1 MVKRPRIGI
10 IGAGMAGLTVA
21 RALSSIADIGVF
33 EKSRGVGGRM
43 ATRRIDEVSFDH
55 GAQYFTIRSDRF
67 HDSLKAGQA
76 DGVIQSWNGEVVS
89 LSRDGLSQRF
99 QPATPRYAGVPSM
112 NALPKAMAIGLD
124 VRVDEQVAKITGD
137 PGRWFLHIADRREG
151 PFDWVFATAPAPQSS
166 AVLPSRFAH
175 HDMLGA
181 VEMSACFTLMIRL
194 DYDGSIPFV
203 AARIDDPVI
212 DWISRNNTKPGRSE
226 APCLVVNSNSMWAD
240 ANTDKPLD
248 TIRQKMIEAVRRYIP
263 VAPSEADAA
272 MIHRWRYANVQRPAG
287 SAYLMDRA
295 SQLAACGD
303 WCIGGRVE
311 AAFLSGAGLADALRE
326 IIEASE

>member
-1 MVKRPRIGI
+1 MALKIAV

-21 RALSSIADIGVF
+21 RALSSFADISVF

-43 ATRRIDEVSFDH
+43 ATRRMDEVAFDH
-55 GAQYFTIRSDRF
+55 GAQYFTIRNDRF
-67 HDSLKAGQA
+67 YDSLKAAQA
-76 DGVIQSWNGEVVS
+76 DGVVQSWNGEVAS
-89 LSRDGLSQRF
+89 LGGDGLSQGVR
-99 QPATPRYAGVPSM
+99 PATPRYVGVPSM
-112 NALPKAMAIGLD
+112 NALPNTMSIGLD
-124 VRVDEQVAKITGD
+124 IRVDAQVAKISGE

-151 PFDWVFATAPAPQSS
+151 PFDWVVATAPAPQSS

-175 HDMLGA
+175 HGA
-181 VEMSACFTLMIRL
+181 LDVVEMNPCFTLMIRL
-194 DYDGSIPFV
+194 DHDDGIPFA

-212 DWISRNNTKPGRSE
+212 DWISRNNTKPVRLE

-240 ANTDKPLD
+240 ANIDKPLD
-248 TIRQKMIEAVRRYIP
+248 TIRQEMIEAVRRYLP
-263 VAPSEADAA
+263 LAPSEDDAV

-287 SAYLMDRA
+287 SAYLLDRA

-311 AAFLSGAGLADALRE
+311 AAYLSGAGLADALHE
-326 IIEASE
+326 ITGASE

>member
-1 MVKRPRIGI
+1 
-10 IGAGMAGLTVA
+10 
-21 RALSSIADIGVF
+21 
-33 EKSRGVGGRM
+33 M
-43 ATRRIDEVSFDH
+43 ATRRIDEVAFDH
-55 GAQYFTIRSDRF
+55 GAQYFTIRDDRF
-67 HDSLKAGQA
+67 HDSLKAAQA
-76 DGVIQSWNGEVVS
+76 DGVIQSWNGEVAS
-89 LSRDGLSQRF
+89 LGGDGLSQRF
-99 QPATPRYAGVPSM
+99 QPATPRYVGVPSM

-124 VRVDEQVAKITGD
+124 IRLDEQVAKITGER
-137 PGRWFLHIADRREG
+137 GRWFLHIADRREG
-151 PFDWVFATAPAPQSS
+151 PFGWVVATAPAPQSS
-166 AVLPSRFAH
+166 SVLPSRFAH
-175 HDMLGA
+175 HDTLGV
-181 VEMSACFTLMIRL
+181 VEMNACFTLMIRL
-194 DYDGSIPFV
+194 GHDDGIPFA

-248 TIRQKMIEAVRRYIP
+248 TIRQKMIEAVRRYVP
-263 VAPSEADAA
+263 LAPSQADAA

-287 SAYLMDRA
+287 SAYLLDRA

-311 AAFLSGAGLADALRE
+311 AAYLSGAWLADALCE